1 MTEIKDG
8 KETSEKYMWAIVGI
22 LLSAQ
27 LVMSMGAYAWGPL
40 APFFRQD
47 FHVTCT
53 QIGMITSAIYLSA
66 TIIALPSGFLV
77 DKLGAKIVLVF
88 CLSIMGFSF
97 CIMPLARSFS
107 IIIICSA
114 ASGIGYGMIN
124 QVSIKGIMYWC
135 TSRTR
140 ATAMGIK
147 QAGVTIGGAVVAIL
161 LPAMT
166 VAFGWKTGV
175 LAIGLIMLLMAVAV
189 FIFYREH
196 PESHAPVSAAAKVK
210 RTDTSLLK
218 TLSNPVLFT
227 IIALIPL
234 MTFNQICVTTFW
246 VLYLKEALNFSI
258 NTAGLCLTIAM
269 VSGTVGRIWWGI
281 ASDRFFDGDRLMP
294 LIILSIVGAVSI
306 FFFGIISVKTSLYV
320 FYFLSALVGF
330 TIVGWNGVYITLAG
344 ELAGTEL
351 AGSITGIIATA
362 GYIGLVA
369 GPIGFGYMVDK
380 INYFTGWL
388 CLPVISMLTAF
399 GFIYI
404 YMRTRKTCMSKKI
417 ESVIA

>member
-1 MTEIKDG
+1 MAKKKES
-8 KETSEKYMWAIVGI
+8 KETSEKYMWVIVSI

-47 FHVTCT
+47 FDLTRT
-53 QIGMITSAIYLSA
+53 QIGMITSAIYLPA
-66 TIIALPSGFLV
+66 IIIALPSGFMV

-147 QAGVTIGGAVVAIL
+147 QAGVTIGGGVLATFRP
-161 LPAMT
+161 PAPR
-166 VAFGWKTGV
+166 AFGWKTGV

-210 RTDTSLLK
+210 KTDASLLK

-269 VSGTVGRIWWGI
+269 VSGTVGRIGWGI

-320 FYFLSALVGF
+320 FYIIAVMAHHSK
-330 TIVGWNGVYITLAG
+330 IVLNGVYITLAG

-351 AGSITGIIATA
+351 AGSIMGIIATA

-380 INYFTGWL
+380 INYFMGWL
-388 CLPVISMLTAF
+388 SLSAISMLTAF

-417 ESVIA
+417 ESVSL